1 MRVRNNNKNEERE
14 RERERENRPGE
25 GGLPSV
31 GLGGVAMIISSEFY
45 RTEMK
50 KGKNK
55 IESGNC
61 GTIIIYKKRRVFN
74 RKGGKALSLE
84 VGFCSSRGSYYHF
97 FYKLFIFWIII
108 LLNFF

>member
-1 MRVRNNNKNEERE
+1 MK

-45 RTEMK
+45 RTEMN

-55 IESGNC
+55 IEKEMVELLH
-61 GTIIIYKKRRVFN
+61 IKR
-74 RKGGKALSLE
+74 GESA
-84 VGFCSSRGSYYHF
+84 
-97 FYKLFIFWIII
+97 
-108 LLNFF
+108 

>member
-1 MRVRNNNKNEERE
+1 
-14 RERERENRPGE
+14 
-25 GGLPSV
+25 
-31 GLGGVAMIISSEFY
+31 MIISSEFY

-55 IESGNC
+55 IESRNC

-108 LLNFF
+108 LLNFFRNSLDTGLYINYDNIFLLSY

>member
-1 MRVRNNNKNEERE
+1 MKRE

-97 FYKLFIFWIII
+97 FYKLFYFLDNYIIK
-108 LLNFF
+108 FFLK